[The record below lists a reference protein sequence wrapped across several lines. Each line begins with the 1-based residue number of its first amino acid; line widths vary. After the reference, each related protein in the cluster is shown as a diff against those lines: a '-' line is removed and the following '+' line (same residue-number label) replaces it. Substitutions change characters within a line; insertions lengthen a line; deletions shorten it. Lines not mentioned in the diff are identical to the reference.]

1 MGFIDNEMA
10 KRIGE
15 WIEKNPERAN
25 GYFKEAR
32 ELSDQFINKKI
43 SFDEYEKQIF
53 QLKEKYGYGE
63 KW

>member
-1 MGFIDNEMA
+1 MD
-10 KRIGE
+10 R
-15 WIEKNPERAN
+15 KNPERAN